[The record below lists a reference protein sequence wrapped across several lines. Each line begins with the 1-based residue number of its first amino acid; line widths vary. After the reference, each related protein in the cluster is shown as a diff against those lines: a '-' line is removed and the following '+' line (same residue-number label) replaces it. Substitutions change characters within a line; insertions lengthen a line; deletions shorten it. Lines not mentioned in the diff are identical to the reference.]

1 MRIIAVGAL
10 RAFWSRP
17 GRRDAEQPLR
27 AWVHVVRAAEW
38 ANPTD
43 VKQMLRTA
51 DIFPRGRVIFD
62 IGGNKYRLVAAV
74 HYQGKRVYIRFI
86 GTHAEYDNINPGTI

>member
-1 MRIIAVGAL
+1 MRIIAVGTL
-10 RAFWSRP
+10 RDFWNRS

-38 ANPTD
+38 STPAD
-43 VKQMLRTA
+43 VKQLFGSA
-51 DIFPRGRVIFD
+51 DILAGGRVVFN

-74 HYQGKRVYIRFI
+74 HYRGRRVYIRFI
-86 GTHAEYDNINPGTI
+86 GTHAEYDQIDAKGV